1 MNKCILPFI
10 RYDYR
15 VKSPCCLL
23 SQEYQHEKHYQNL
36 LDDHRNNR
44 QSNFCD
50 NCWKV
55 EKSGDKSERQ
65 KSNENFK
72 KHLNTNEVQIKSLV
86 IPTGNVCNLH
96 CVTCGLHSS
105 SSWRPKLE
113 FMARYNDV
121 FDQNNQDVFNRIP
134 KQLENANWQHIED
147 IEFLGGE
154 TLMSKNLW
162 SVLDRVKDDTVIS
175 LLTNGTIILKDWQIA
190 LLRKKQKLH
199 ICFSIDGVGKIFE
212 FLRQPAKWE
221 HVYENILQYKKYF
234 GNDRMSF
241 NVTVSNINI
250 FYIDEIL
257 KNLIKILPS
266 KSKLNF
272 VENPI
277 EFSSNNLTKEH
288 GKILELKNPY
298 FFKNKKIN
306 WTATESSMERFV
318 TNIKLQEQFSKIY
331 IKDYLPE
338 YYELI
343 KEQYLRH

>member
-1 MNKCILPFI
+1 MNKCVLPFI
-10 RYDYR
+10 RYDHR

-23 SQEYQHEKHYQNL
+23 STEYKHQKHYQNL

-44 QSNFCD
+44 QSNFCGE
-50 NCWKV
+50 CWKV
-55 EKSGDKSERQ
+55 EKNGGKSKRQ
-65 KSNENFK
+65 KANQNFK
-72 KHLNTNEVQIKSLV
+72 KYLHVNEPQIKSLV
-86 IPTGNVCNLH
+86 IPTGNVCNLQ

-105 SSWRPKLE
+105 SSWKPKFE
-113 FMARYNDV
+113 FMKKNNNL
-121 FDQNNQDVFNRIP
+121 FNKKNQNVFNLIP
-134 KQLENANWQHIED
+134 RQFENINWKYIED

-162 SVLDRVKDDTVIS
+162 HFLDIIKDDTVIS

-190 LLRKKQKLH
+190 QLKKKSKLH
-199 ICFSIDGVGKIFE
+199 ICFSLDGTGKIFE
-212 FLRQPAKWE
+212 FLRQPAKWD
-221 HVYENILQYKKYF
+221 HIYENILQYKKHF
-234 GNDRMSF
+234 GNDRLSF

-250 FYIDEIL
+250 FYIDEIF

-266 KSKLNF
+266 KSNITF

-277 EFSSNNLTKEH
+277 EFSYTNLTKEQ

-298 FFKNKKIN
+298 FFKNKNVN
-306 WTATESSMERFV
+306 WTATQSSFEKFV
-318 TNIKLQEQFSKIY
+318 KNIKLQEQFSKKY